1 MKEKNQLLLNK
12 YTNKALKKIKE
23 IHPWVSKES
32 FSKDYKYK
40 IEQKEFVVYYHGEI
54 LRKTPILEEEKI
66 IKDMLSDQEW
76 WIESQ
81 NPVKEVFKLSHNGED
96 IGGWTLENY
105 EFRKH
110 EKGGYSS
117 NITAG
122 NRSAGGSRTFF
133 IPSSFLK
140 GTFDDF
146 IQKYNNMVPGPFILT
161 KDLIKQNP
169 DLKRFLTS

>member
-1 MKEKNQLLLNK
+1 MREKKSMVNK
-12 YTNKALKKIKE
+12 YLEKTLENIKE
-23 IHPWVSKES
+23 IHPWVTKEAL
-32 FSKDYKYK
+32 SKDYKYK
-40 IEQKEFVVYYHGEI
+40 MEEDLFVAYFQEEV
-54 LRKTPILEEEKI
+54 LRKTPIIEEERIVKEI
-66 IKDMLSDQEW
+66 MNDQVG

-81 NPVKEVFKLSHNGED
+81 NLVKEVFKLSHNGED

-169 DLKRFLTS
+169 DLKKFLTS